1 MSPKCVS
8 KFRQYIAYFLIACL
22 QLQVAQ
28 PAFAQYSATEVN
40 PVQAIPPN
48 IKSTSPR
55 PMIMLNMSKDHQ
67 LFYRAYTEFADINGD
82 GMPDTTYLSDYNY
95 TGYFDYAKCYIHNG
109 SEFTPSSIAATSTI
123 TVTNTATNTV
133 TSTIISLCNQNV
145 TNEWSGNFLNWSTMT
160 RMDLVR
166 KVLYGGKRSV
176 DTTTKTV
183 LERAALP
190 NDAHSF
196 AKYYA
201 GTAAVPINKVTP
213 FTPSTGQITLC
224 NTTNGANTEYSHT
237 SNAAPLIKVANG
249 NYSLWNA
256 GERWQCQWKEE
267 MSLKTAGQNNGDN
280 SNVPTITG
288 INASSDSPSTT
299 VRLGGGNLIARVE
312 VCKSPLIGNERCK
325 QYGTNYKPIGL
336 LQEYGENDS
345 AEFGLITGSFS
356 KNISGGVLRRNMGS
370 FKTEL
375 DTSTGVF
382 STSTKGIVY
391 TLDKLRVFGYRY
403 TDGVYGNPEDG
414 ECYFG
419 LSGLKDDQCASWGN
433 PLGEMFVES
442 LNYLAANG
450 QSTEYISSATAQDP
464 KGTLMGLGVETWVD
478 PMKRGAT
485 VDGKFGKP
493 ICRPL
498 NILNF
503 NASVISYDGDSITN
517 PFAKLTSTTLNS
529 QINAVGIGEN
539 INGKSWF
546 IGSNGTTSNR
556 LCNDKV
562 ISNLSDATGLCP
574 DAAGYSGSFS
584 LPGAAY
590 WAHTNAIRT
599 DITSTAV
606 LKPFRV
612 NTYGVALSSGKAR
625 IEIPISVSGATK
637 TVVIQPAM
645 RNSLSGG
652 AGAGTLVDFR
662 VVSVSDDR
670 RQGKYLVIWEDSE
683 QGGDYDQDMGGIL
696 SYEVQ
701 SDGSVKVTT
710 DAYAQSTPDKLGFG
724 YVISG
729 TTKDGVH
736 FHSGINGFA
745 YTDLTSVAVT
755 STSSLTNIIN
765 ASGGCSNCVTADS
778 ATSVTYPIGISTAGS
793 LKDPLFYAAKWGGFD
808 ASKSN
813 TISSADQWDARK
825 KGGATGSDGI
835 PDNFFE
841 VFKTDELEAALRAAF
856 DAILA
861 TSNSAPATS
870 SSQLQA
876 GGFKYIAKF
885 DPDLKN
891 GSLDAYKVLSDGS
904 FSDTAAWKA
913 QEYMSRT
920 ETFALRNV
928 ITDNGIAGIQ
938 FNWGTLPA
946 DYKTALKSVATG
958 MTDSGAESLVNYMR
972 GERVKESLSG
982 LRERKT
988 NILGTIVNSTP
999 WLQSPPTAKLVGT
1012 QFPGYAAFLRT
1023 KANRSKVIWVGSND
1037 GMMHAFDALNGQILT
1052 SYAPG
1057 MLAPRFYETTRQDAT
1072 LLTEN
1077 DRYRALVDGSP
1088 MTADIGFTTGSG
1100 TSATTTWST
1109 YLFSSLGRGGKGV
1122 FALDVS
1128 DPNNLVQTNAA
1139 SIFKWKFTDADMGY
1153 NINDP
1158 ILHPQSGQAG
1168 PIAKMNNGKFALLQP
1183 NGVKSPT
1190 GKSKIYV
1197 LYAEGPNSTN
1207 GSWTGLYDTL
1217 DTESTGTFNVSGMS
1231 GVNWVDTDGNGT
1243 ADIIYGTDVDGRLWK
1258 FDVSSA
1264 NPTDWK
1270 SSYLSGGKPAPLYTT
1285 KNDASAALPITT
1297 SPVFSFPPIGG
1308 ILLTFATGKS
1318 LENGDFGPTTLKNR
1332 IYSVWDRPEFSLA
1345 TGARSLPSGTSTF
1358 EPREYIRQVD
1368 QSVKISTTTT
1378 AIDWT
1383 TRDGW
1388 FANFPTGGEMSVSN
1402 AELRG
1407 DTVYLIAIRPN
1418 LTDDCSSSPLTTL
1431 YLLDPLTGKASK
1443 SIVNPDNVVGVG
1455 ILDQKIRVVEDNTGK
1470 ITGPKTCTKG
1480 DPGCVCVGVDKSEVC
1495 TKPPPCTESGA
1506 ERGFGDKTDLSLC
1519 IKQKNARFQWRE
1531 IPGLQTTTKP

>member
-1 MSPKCVS
+1 MNPNRISKC
-8 KFRQYIAYFLIACL
+8 RQYVAYALIACL
-22 QLQVAQ
+22 QLQIVQ
-28 PAFAQYSATEVN
+28 PAFAQYAVTDVN
-40 PVQAIPPN
+40 PIQAIPPN

-67 LFYRAYTEFADINGD
+67 LFYRAYTEFADIDND
-82 GMPDTTYLSDYNY
+82 GKPDTVYKNSFNY
-95 TGYFDYAKCYIHNG
+95 TGYFDYAKCYTHNG
-109 SEFTPSSIAATSTI
+109 SEFTPSRVMDTT
-123 TVTNTATNTV
+123 TR
-133 TSTIISLCNQNV
+133 LCNASG
-145 TNEWSGNFLNWSTMT
+145 TNEWSGNFLNWSSMT

-166 KVLYGGKRSV
+166 KVLYGGKRST
-176 DTTTKTV
+176 DTATKTV

-201 GTAAVPINKVTP
+201 GTADVPINKVTP
-213 FTPSTGQITLC
+213 FDTGEITLC

-237 SNAAPLIKVANG
+237 SDAAPLIKVANG

-267 MSLKTAGQNNGDN
+267 MSLKTAGQSSGDN
-280 SNVPTITG
+280 SNVTTTTG
-288 INASSDSPSTT
+288 INASSDSPSTA
-299 VRLGGGNLIARVE
+299 VRLGGGNLIARIE
-312 VCKSPLIGNERCK
+312 ACKSSLIGNERCN

-336 LQEYGENDS
+336 LHEYGENDS

-370 FKTEL
+370 FKAEL

-382 STSTKGIVY
+382 SAGVKGIVY

-403 TDGVYGNPEDG
+403 TDGVYGNSEDG
-414 ECYFG
+414 DCTFG
-419 LSGLKDDQCASWGN
+419 LSGLKDNQCGSWGN

-442 LNYLAANG
+442 LNYLANKG
-450 QSTEYISSATAQDP
+450 QSTGYISSATAQDP
-464 KGTLMGLGVETWVD
+464 KGALMGLGVETWVD

-485 VDGKFGKP
+485 VDDKFGKP

-503 NASVISYDGDSITN
+503 NASVISYDNDSITS

-529 QINAVGIGEN
+529 QINAVGTGEN

-556 LCNDKV
+556 LCNDKI

-625 IEIPISVSGATK
+625 IEIPISVSGVTK

-662 VVSVSDDR
+662 VVSVSADR
-670 RQGKYLVIWEDSE
+670 QQGKYLVIWEDSE
-683 QGGDYDQDMGGIL
+683 QGGDYDQDMGGVL
-696 SYEVQ
+696 SYQVQ
-701 SDGSVKVTT
+701 PDGSVKVTT
-710 DAYAQSTPDKLGFG
+710 DVYSQSTGYQLGFG

-729 TTKDGVH
+729 TAKDGVH

-745 YTDLTSVAVT
+745 YTDTTNIAVT
-755 STSSLTNIIN
+755 STAALGGIIS
-765 ASGGCSNCVTADS
+765 ADGGCSNCTTNDA
-778 ATSVTYPIGISTAGS
+778 ATSVTYPLGLSTAGS

-808 ASKSN
+808 TATSN
-813 TISSADQWDARK
+813 TISSTSQWDVK
-825 KGGATGSDGI
+825 KKDGTTGSDDI

-856 DAILA
+856 DKILT

-870 SSQLQA
+870 SSQLQT
-876 GGFKYIAKF
+876 GGFKYVAKF

-891 GSLDAYKVLSDGS
+891 GSLDAYKVLSNGN
-904 FSDTAAWKA
+904 FSSAAEWRA
-913 QEYMSRT
+913 QESIT
-920 ETFALRNV
+920 AKPFGLRNV
-928 ITDNGIAGIQ
+928 ITDNGTAGIE
-938 FNWGTLPA
+938 FNWGSLPA
-946 DYKTALKSVATG
+946 AYKTGLKSVASGLDDT
-958 MTDSGAESLVNYMR
+958 GAEILVNYMR
-972 GERVKESLSG
+972 GERVNESLNK

-1012 QFPGYAAFLRT
+1012 EFPGYAAFLRAQ
-1023 KANRSKVIWVGSND
+1023 ANRSKVIWVGSND
-1037 GMMHAFDALNGQILT
+1037 GMLHGFNASTGDILT

-1057 MLAPRFYETTRQDAT
+1057 MLAPRFYENLRQEAS

-1077 DRYRALVDGSP
+1077 DKYRAMVDGSP

-1100 TSATTTWST
+1100 LSVTTTWST
-1109 YLFSSLGRGGKGV
+1109 FLFSSLGRGGKGV
-1122 FALDVS
+1122 FALNVT
-1128 DPNNLVQTNAA
+1128 DPTQLGQSNAA
-1139 SIFKWKFTDADMGY
+1139 STFKWKFTDSDMGY

-1158 ILHPQSGQAG
+1158 IVHPQSGQAT
-1168 PIAKMNNGKFALLQP
+1168 PVAKMNNGKFALLQP

-1197 LYAEGPNSTN
+1197 LYADGPDSTT
-1207 GSWTGLYDTL
+1207 GSWTGRYDTL
-1217 DTESTGTFNVSGMS
+1217 DTESTGTLNISGMS
-1231 GVNWVDTDGNGT
+1231 GVNWVDTDSNGT

-1270 SSYLSGGKPAPLYTT
+1270 SSYLNASKPVPLYTA
-1285 KNDASAALPITT
+1285 KNDASVALPITT

-1308 ILLTFATGKS
+1308 IMLTFGTGKS
-1318 LENGDFGPTTLKNR
+1318 IETGDFGPTTLKNR
-1332 IYSVWDRPEFSLA
+1332 IYGIWDRPEFSLA
-1345 TGARSLPSGTSTF
+1345 TGARSLPNGTSTF
-1358 EPREYIRQVD
+1358 EPREFIRQVD
-1368 QSVKISTTTT
+1368 QSVKLNTATTA

-1388 FANFPTGGEMSVSN
+1388 IANFPTGGEMSVSN

-1407 DTVYLIAIRPN
+1407 DTVYLIAIRPG
-1418 LTDDCSSSPLTTL
+1418 LTDDCYGSPLTTL

-1443 SIVNPDNVVGVG
+1443 SIVNPDNTVG
-1455 ILDQKIRVVEDNTGK
+1455 IPVDDQKIRVVEDRTGK
-1470 ITGPKTCTKG
+1470 ITDPVPCTKG
-1480 DPGCVCVGVDKSEVC
+1480 DPGCKCVGEGVSETC
-1495 TKPPPCTESGA
+1495 TKAPPCTEAGA
-1506 ERGFGDKTDLSLC
+1506 ERGFGEKTDLSLC